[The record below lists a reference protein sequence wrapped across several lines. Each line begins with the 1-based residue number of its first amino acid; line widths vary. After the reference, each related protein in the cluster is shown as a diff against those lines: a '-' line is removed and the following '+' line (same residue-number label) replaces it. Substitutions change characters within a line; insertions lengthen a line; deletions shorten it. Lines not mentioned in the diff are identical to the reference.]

1 MQLKINGTDF
11 TSFIAAGGFKWQR
24 NDLESPKAGRTL
36 DGTMQRGR
44 VTTKI
49 RLDITCR
56 PLSTSELDLLM
67 NKIYPEYVTVQYD
80 DPMYGNVTK
89 TMYSNNTPATCLI
102 VHKDAGNNTWE
113 TWDEVTFPLIER

>member
-1 MQLKINGTDF
+1 MLLKIGGTDF
-11 TSFIAAGGFKWQR
+11 TSYIEAGGFKWQR

-49 RLDITCR
+49 RLDIKCR
-56 PLSTSELDLLM
+56 PLSNAELTLLL

-80 DPMYGNVTK
+80 DPMYGRVTK
-89 TMYSNNTPATCLI
+89 TMYSNNNPASCLI
-102 VHKDAGNNTWE
+102 VHKDSSSTWE
-113 TWDEVTFPLIER
+113 TWDDVSFPLIER